1 MYIETRTM
9 LQDDYKIHFGLIERF
24 LLFFAIIALNA
35 TANKLMVRTHS
46 HKEFYFLIWS
56 CGAILVFTFSALLE
70 KFLEQT
76 SLTEDIKDIA
86 GIESLFYLLGF
97 TTFYLPTNWYEI
109 IRYISLAFSYGI
121 TLVYLLRLCWPV
133 TDANRIRYLGWP
145 IIGFLGIYRYLRKTR
160 NDGHVTQKRQ
170 MSVTYLSIVMA
181 FASGIGLSLTELK
194 AMDVYSLYIF
204 LGFAI
209 FSARNVYQHL
219 RHRQA
224 NLNLKIGKINQKIA
238 YSAQIVAE
246 QQQATAEA
254 NAKAETERETNARLI
269 GERDAAMRM
278 AVELRCKLQELAK
291 ERQLLE
297 ALRTMPE
304 STQKGIERTILAK
317 AASLPFEGKEIKGFP
332 LFIENANTTIE
343 STFEAKGT

>member
-24 LLFFAIIALNA
+24 LLFFATIAINA
-35 TANKLMVRTHS
+35 IANKLMVQSHS

-56 CGAILVFTFSALLE
+56 CGAILVFTFSVLLGQ
-70 KFLEQT
+70 FLEQT
-76 SLTEDIKDIA
+76 SLTEDIKDLA
-86 GIESLFYLLGF
+86 GIESLFYLFGF
-97 TTFYLPTNWYEI
+97 ASFYLPNHWYEI
-109 IRYISLAFSYGI
+109 IQSKSLGFSYGI

-133 TDANRIRYLGWP
+133 TDANRMRYLGWP
-145 IIGFLGIYRYLRKTR
+145 IVGFLGIYRCLRKTR

-170 MSVTYLSIVMA
+170 ISVAYAAIVVA
-181 FASGIGLSLTELK
+181 FSGGICLSLTGLK

-204 LGFAI
+204 FAFAF
-209 FSARNVYQHL
+209 FSAREAYQHL

-343 STFEAKGT
+343 PAFDDKET